1 MLEKV
6 GKANT
11 PFLNAEIVKA
21 NKNVITV
28 TESFVPE
35 IRSTNFGDKLH
46 VPVKCGDQEYTWT
59 CNNTTMDSLIDEL
72 GNDETKWAGKSV
84 NLEIMPTQ
92 TADGMRKAIYTKKY
106 VDSQ

>member
-6 GKANT
+6 GKSNT

-21 NKNVITV
+21 NKNVITI
-28 TESFVPE
+28 TNSFVPE
-35 IRSTNFGDKLH
+35 IRKTNFGDKLH
-46 VPVKCGDQEYTWT
+46 IPVRCGSDEYTWT
-59 CNNTTMDSLIDEL
+59 CNNTTMDALIDEL
-72 GNDETKWAGKSV
+72 GQDESKWQGKTV